1 MLEWLKQ
8 PGFFGTHATVGADM
22 SQLMATFFTG
32 LFVIGWIQARRRRA
46 DAHHW
51 MMFGGMIAMLAFFI
65 SYYLFRQLGVL
76 AFEGK
81 EGFGGSEA
89 LYRNVFIPLLT
100 VHIILVVIR
109 VGHGGLHDCAGVSCP
124 GDRARATDPERSRP
138 SDDLGEDRYDLRWPL
153 RAGGCCTCCIWWRQI
168 VFGWDGSI
176 VWVGFLALIAIVFAV
191 EMTIQRIWPDGG
203 RRHRALGRFTMI
215 IYCILFVT
223 GTTTYTML
231 YLLYPGK
238 IG

>member
-8 PGFFGTHATVGADM
+8 PGFLGTHATVGADM
-22 SQLMATFFTG
+22 SQLMATVFTG

-46 DAHHW
+46 DTHHW
-51 MMFGGMIAMLAFFI
+51 MMLSGMIAMLAFFI

-81 EGFGGSEA
+81 EGFGGSEE
-89 LYRNVFIPLLT
+89 LYRNVFIPLLIF
-100 VHIILVVIR
+100 HIVLVVIGLIMAVYMIVLGFR
-109 VGHGGLHDCAGVSCP
+109 VQLIEQGRRILS
-124 GDRARATDPERSRP
+124 DRVLQTTWGKIGIIFGALCVPVAVYLLYLVTA
-138 SDDLGEDRYDLRWPL
+138 DRFRMGRLL
-153 RAGGCCTCCIWWRQI
+153 
-168 VFGWDGSI
+168 

-191 EMTIQRIWPDGG
+191 EMTIQRLWPDGG
-203 RRHRALGRFTMI
+203 QRHRTLGRFTMT

-231 YLLYPGK
+231 YILYPGK

>member
-22 SQLMATFFTG
+22 SQLMATVFTG

-51 MMFGGMIAMLAFFI
+51 MMFSGMIAMLAFFI

-89 LYRNVFIPLLT
+89 LYHNVFIPLLIT
-100 VHIILVVIR
+100 HIILVVIGLVMAVYMIVLGFRAQLIEQGRRILSDR
-109 VGHGGLHDCAGVSCP
+109 VLQTTWGKIGIIFGALCVPVAVYLLYLVTA
-124 GDRARATDPERSRP
+124 DRFRMGR
-138 SDDLGEDRYDLRWPL
+138 L
-153 RAGGCCTCCIWWRQI
+153 
-168 VFGWDGSI
+168 I

-191 EMTIQRIWPDGG
+191 EMTIQRLWPDGG
-203 RRHRALGRFTMI
+203 QRHRTLGRFTMT

-231 YLLYPGK
+231 YILNPGK